1 MSNPRLALLQ
11 QMPIFGGITDEVLEF
26 LLARTRIVHRRAD
39 EYFFNEG
46 DKAEELYVLE
56 EGKVEILRHWKGQD
70 YRISAM
76 SQGDCFGE
84 MALIDFC
91 PRSASVRATE
101 DSSAIELSASALQ
114 ELYEKDPTQFTM
126 IYMNLARELSRRLR
140 EVNDLLFQATIQ
152 VRRHE
157 NDCIHPT

>member
-1 MSNPRLALLQ
+1 MSDARLKLLQ
-11 QMPIFGGITDEVLEF
+11 QMPIFGGITDDVLAF
-26 LLARTRIVHRRAD
+26 LLARSRILTCNAGD
-39 EYFFNEG
+39 YFFNEG
-46 DKAEELYVLE
+46 DPAGELYVLE
-56 EGKVEILRHWKGQD
+56 KGRVEILRNWQEQE
-70 YRISAM
+70 YRISTMA
-76 SQGDCFGE
+76 QGDCFGE

-91 PRSASVRATE
+91 PRSASVRALE
-101 DSSAIELSASALQ
+101 DCSAIELSASALH
-114 ELYEKDPTQFTM
+114 ELYEKDPGQFTM